1 MFLVASQC
9 CKFSIVSRST
19 RGTPSRD
26 LYVLCTLGTGAAAVD
41 NTTFCE
47 GMSYKQTEQK
57 TPSTLGCRKV
67 ASTDESR
74 IKKDDG
80 HS

>member
-1 MFLVASQC
+1 M
-9 CKFSIVSRST
+9 
-19 RGTPSRD
+19 
-26 LYVLCTLGTGAAAVD
+26 TLGTGAAAVD
-41 NTTFCE
+41 NTTVCE
-47 GMSYKQTEQK
+47 RMSYKQTEQK

>member
-1 MFLVASQC
+1 M
-9 CKFSIVSRST
+9 
-19 RGTPSRD
+19 
-26 LYVLCTLGTGAAAVD
+26 TLGTGAAAVD
-41 NTTFCE
+41 NTTVCE

-74 IKKDDG
+74 SKKEFRSD
-80 HS
+80 HHLS